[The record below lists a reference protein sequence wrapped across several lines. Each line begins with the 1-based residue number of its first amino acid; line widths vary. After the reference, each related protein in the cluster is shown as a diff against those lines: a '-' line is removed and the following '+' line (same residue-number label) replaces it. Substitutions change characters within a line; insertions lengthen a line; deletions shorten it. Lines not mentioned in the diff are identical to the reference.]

1 MSKWKNECKTVRRYV
16 KKWEDRFKWL
26 SLVDD
31 KCYCHWC
38 KCSLSNMK
46 ISALE
51 LHERAAK
58 HKRAIELRT
67 NEMNDSKDES
77 LVKSENNAG
86 RHYVKQWE
94 ETFRWLTLVD
104 NKCYCELCKCSLSY
118 MTKKALEQH
127 EKAAKHRKA
136 LHLHAGFVK
145 PFTTKV
151 EPAECVEVSD
161 VAELVTV
168 PESCHGTMQP
178 AHIGFIGCGNMTQA
192 LLNGFIRSGLVEPTK
207 VIVSAPSDKN
217 LSKVC
222 SLGITTTHDNDLVV
236 ASSDLIFLSVKSE
249 VLESVINDLKPI
261 EGDHNPL
268 FVSIVGGLTIH
279 DLEMML
285 LSVTA
290 MPRVVR
296 TMPNTPSMISQGCC
310 VYSLGSEVTPEE
322 GHVVQELLSAV
333 AVCEMVPEHLINA
346 AAGLSGSGPAYIYMA
361 IEALADGGVKMG
373 LSRHLAQTLAA
384 QTVKG
389 AAAMVM
395 ETGKHPAQLK
405 DEACSFGGMTI
416 SGIHTLEKHG
426 IRNALISAV
435 EASSNKSN
443 EIDHR

>member
-1 MSKWKNECKTVRRYV
+1 
-16 KKWEDRFKWL
+16 
-26 SLVDD
+26 
-31 KCYCHWC
+31 
-38 KCSLSNMK
+38 
-46 ISALE
+46 
-51 LHERAAK
+51 
-58 HKRAIELRT
+58 
-67 NEMNDSKDES
+67 
-77 LVKSENNAG
+77 
-86 RHYVKQWE
+86 
-94 ETFRWLTLVD
+94 
-104 NKCYCELCKCSLSY
+104 
-118 MTKKALEQH
+118 
-127 EKAAKHRKA
+127 
-136 LHLHAGFVK
+136 
-145 PFTTKV
+145 
-151 EPAECVEVSD
+151 
-161 VAELVTV
+161 
-168 PESCHGTMQP
+168 MQP